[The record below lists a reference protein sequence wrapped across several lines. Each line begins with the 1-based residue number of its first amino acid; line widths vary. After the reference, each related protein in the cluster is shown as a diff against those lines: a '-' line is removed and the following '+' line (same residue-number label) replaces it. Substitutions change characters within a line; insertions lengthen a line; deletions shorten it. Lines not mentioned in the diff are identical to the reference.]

1 MKYNTDIKGRKE
13 DYNEN
18 NAMIRKNYS
27 QMNSKEIKYLFDRI
41 KGLNINSM
49 RITVHAIEKNLLS
62 LEQIK
67 NSLIKNNFD
76 IIDFNYFIDTKEQRI
91 MVRLKNIYK
100 IIGKNGKEE
109 KCFIKVVISLTDNKI
124 ITIWGTKVKDEE
136 ERQRNICT
144 RYTNFNILSLK

>member
-1 MKYNTDIKGRKE
+1 MRYNTDVKGRKE

-18 NAMIRKNYS
+18 NSMIRKNYS
-27 QMNSKEIKYLFDRI
+27 QMNNKEIKYLFDRI
-41 KGLNINSM
+41 KGLNIKSM
-49 RITVHAIEKNLLS
+49 RITVHAIEKKLLS

-67 NSLIKNNFD
+67 NSLIKDNFD

-91 MVRLKNIYK
+91 MIRLKNIYR

-124 ITIWGTKVKDEE
+124 ITVWGTKVKDEE